1 MNAIVKPSPEDA
13 ARSAANADAKAR
25 RRRKAWVS
33 LLALT
38 TIPLALW
45 ATAYAIN
52 NKPAPMQSEKHQ
64 SLPAVTVIES
74 TPGAYPYQ
82 LRLNGEA
89 TPEYELKLKADVA
102 GKVTE
107 VGKVFT
113 AGAHVTKGELLFV
126 IDATDYRAALASA
139 RQTLAEADYALQQ
152 EQREAEQAERDWKR
166 SGIKTPA
173 SDLTLHKPQL
183 ASAKA
188 RFEASQAAVE
198 QASKN
203 LARTRVIAPFD
214 GVVVSRSVALGDY
227 VNVGAEAGTL
237 YSVEAVQVRLSLTQH
252 QWGMLQ
258 QDLPET
264 VTLRSIEE
272 DGAAWSAQ
280 VVGLD
285 NYIDASTRL
294 RGLLVEVKQPLQQET
309 ALLPGAFVE
318 AEIRGADMDNVLK
331 VPASAVTA
339 GGYLWYVDQD
349 DKLARETPGILFT
362 GEDSI
367 YVKAESAAT
376 LAVVRNPLAGYAPGA
391 QVHPVRETA
400 Q

>member
-1 MNAIVKPSPEDA
+1 MNAIVKPSTEDT
-13 ARSAANADAKAR
+13 ARSAANSDAKAR
-25 RRRKAWVS
+25 RRRKVWVS
-33 LLALT
+33 LLGLT

-152 EQREAEQAERDWKR
+152 EQREAEQAERDWRR

-188 RFEASQAAVE
+188 RLEAAQAAVE

-237 YSVEAVQVRLSLTQH
+237 YSVEAVQVRLSLTQQ
-252 QWGMLQ
+252 QWGLLQ
-258 QDLPET
+258 QDLPDT
-264 VTLRSIEE
+264 VTLRSIEA

-309 ALLPGAFVE
+309 ALLPGSFVE

-339 GGYLWYVDQD
+339 GGYLWYVDQH
-349 DKLARETPGILFT
+349 DKLVRETPDILFT
-362 GEDSI
+362 GDDSI